1 MTGRRLAADSL
12 VPAVTVVGVVAVWEI
27 VTRAFHIPRFIMPP
41 PSAILAEGWAWRY
54 HFIAHT
60 WVTLYETLGG
70 FALSIAVG
78 VPLAVLIVY
87 SPALKRALY
96 PLIVLTQSVPKI
108 AIAPLLIFWAGLGLF
123 PKVLVAFLISFFP
136 IIIDTVVGLRSVE
149 PEMLHLARSMGA
161 GAGRTFLKIR
171 FPSALP
177 NIFAGLKV
185 AVTLAV
191 VGAIV
196 GEFIQAD
203 RGLGYALLQANAVMD
218 TRLGFAAIIV
228 LSAVGI
234 AMFVAV
240 DMIERR
246 LIPWHASHRSELAT
260 GTRLELK
267 MISSRGT
274 KVYPPTGTIT
284 DTLDHWRCRFII
296 REDPGDLWDEDVHQ
310 LLARISR
317 RHTWMHTEKLQEF
330 DGELGFTRDQGEN

>member
-1 MTGRRLAADSL
+1 MTWRDWSPPLVTLVALVVIWELAVYL
-12 VPAVTVVGVVAVWEI
+12 LRVPEYILPTPRGIAAAMVKEWRYLALHTWITVQEVLLGFAMAVAVG
-27 VTRAFHIPRFIMPP
+27 IPVAM
-41 PSAILAEGWAWRY
+41 
-54 HFIAHT
+54 
-60 WVTLYETLGG
+60 V
-70 FALSIAVG
+70 
-78 VPLAVLIVY
+78 IVY
-87 SPALKRALY
+87 SPVAERAIY
-96 PLIVLTQSVPKI
+96 PLLVGSQSVPKI

-161 GAGRTFLKIR
+161 GAGRIFLKIR

-240 DMIERR
+240 DLIERR
-246 LIPWHASHRSELAT
+246 LIPWHASQRSELAA
-260 GTRLELK
+260 GTL
-267 MISSRGT
+267 
-274 KVYPPTGTIT
+274 
-284 DTLDHWRCRFII
+284 
-296 REDPGDLWDEDVHQ
+296 
-310 LLARISR
+310 
-317 RHTWMHTEKLQEF
+317 
-330 DGELGFTRDQGEN
+330 

>member
-1 MTGRRLAADSL
+1 MTWRDWSPPVLTLVAMVVVWETAVDLFRVPEYILPTPRGIAAAMVKEWPYLARHTWI
-12 VPAVTVVGVVAVWEI
+12 TVQEVLLGFAMAVAVG
-27 VTRAFHIPRFIMPP
+27 IP
-41 PSAILAEGWAWRY
+41 
-54 HFIAHT
+54 IAM
-60 WVTLYETLGG
+60 V
-70 FALSIAVG
+70 
-78 VPLAVLIVY
+78 IVY
-87 SPALKRALY
+87 SPLIERAIY
-96 PLIVLTQSVPKI
+96 PLLVGSQSVPKI

-203 RGLGYALLQANAVMD
+203 RGLGYALLQATAVMD

-234 AMFVAV
+234 ALFVAV
-240 DMIERR
+240 DWIERR
-246 LIPWHASHRSELAT
+246 LIPWHASHRSELAA
-260 GTRLELK
+260 GTL
-267 MISSRGT
+267 
-274 KVYPPTGTIT
+274 
-284 DTLDHWRCRFII
+284 
-296 REDPGDLWDEDVHQ
+296 
-310 LLARISR
+310 
-317 RHTWMHTEKLQEF
+317 
-330 DGELGFTRDQGEN
+330 

>member
-1 MTGRRLAADSL
+1 MTWRDWSPPLVTLVALVVVWELAVDL
-12 VPAVTVVGVVAVWEI
+12 FRVPEYILPTPRGIAAAMVKEWRYLALHTWITVQEVLLGFAMAVAVG
-27 VTRAFHIPRFIMPP
+27 IPVAM
-41 PSAILAEGWAWRY
+41 
-54 HFIAHT
+54 
-60 WVTLYETLGG
+60 V
-70 FALSIAVG
+70 
-78 VPLAVLIVY
+78 IVY
-87 SPALKRALY
+87 SPVAERAIY
-96 PLIVLTQSVPKI
+96 PLLVGSQSVPKI

-234 AMFVAV
+234 ALFVAV
-240 DMIERR
+240 DWIERR
-246 LIPWHASHRSELAT
+246 LIPWHASHRSELAA
-260 GTRLELK
+260 GTL
-267 MISSRGT
+267 
-274 KVYPPTGTIT
+274 
-284 DTLDHWRCRFII
+284 
-296 REDPGDLWDEDVHQ
+296 
-310 LLARISR
+310 
-317 RHTWMHTEKLQEF
+317 
-330 DGELGFTRDQGEN
+330 